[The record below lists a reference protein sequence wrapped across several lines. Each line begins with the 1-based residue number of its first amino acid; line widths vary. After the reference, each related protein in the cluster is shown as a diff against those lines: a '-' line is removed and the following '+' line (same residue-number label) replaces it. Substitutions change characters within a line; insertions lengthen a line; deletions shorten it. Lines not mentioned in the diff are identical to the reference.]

1 MQETQ
6 EMWVWS
12 LNWEDPLEKDM
23 ATHSIV
29 LPGESYGQISLE
41 GYGTQGQRD
50 TTGHSQERIKTSREM
65 EKWDG
70 APKQRIPR

>member
-1 MQETQ
+1 
-6 EMWVWS
+6 
-12 LNWEDPLEKDM
+12 M

-50 TTGHSQERIKTSREM
+50 TTGHSQERIKTSRET
-65 EKWDG
+65 EK
-70 APKQRIPR
+70 

>member
-41 GYGTQGQRD
+41 GYGIQGQRD
-50 TTGHSQERIKTSREM
+50 TTGHSQERIKTSRET